1 MSLSTKINRY
11 GIIQVAVWLVV
22 AVAAVNWGTAEFLD
36 INLVAALLPPSIEKL
51 TYGVIAAAG
60 AANIVELVTDFEVI
74 P

>member
-1 MSLSTKINRY
+1 MALNDKINRY
-11 GIIQVAVWLVV
+11 GIVQVTVWLVV

-36 INLVAALLPPSIEKL
+36 INLVASLLPASAEKA

-60 AANIVELVTDFEVI
+60 AVNLIELLTDFEVI